1 MGEGEGERKGSR
13 WREIDRGKREREGG
27 ERERKGSRW
36 REIDR
41 GKGGGGR
48 DREGERGWGRG
59 REIRREKEGERGGV
73 RKSDLL
79 SPAGQFVVLSSGW
92 SYNITHSR

>member
-1 MGEGEGERKGSR
+1 MREGERDK
-13 WREIDRGKREREGG
+13 EREGG
-27 ERERKGSRW
+27 RE
-36 REIDR
+36 
-41 GKGGGGR
+41 
-48 DREGERGWGRG
+48 
-59 REIRREKEGERGGV
+59 GGV